1 MPLPTVAR
9 WLRIQERPMRWKPFS
24 PPLQTTGQKPLDDAA
39 WDAYRSNLESMGLS
53 NCIAQYQSAYD
64 RYVEKTA

>member
-1 MPLPTVAR
+1 
-9 WLRIQERPMRWKPFS
+9 MRWKPFS
-24 PPLQTTGQKPLDDAA
+24 PPSQTTGQQPLDDAA

>member
-1 MPLPTVAR
+1 
-9 WLRIQERPMRWKPFS
+9 MRWKPFS